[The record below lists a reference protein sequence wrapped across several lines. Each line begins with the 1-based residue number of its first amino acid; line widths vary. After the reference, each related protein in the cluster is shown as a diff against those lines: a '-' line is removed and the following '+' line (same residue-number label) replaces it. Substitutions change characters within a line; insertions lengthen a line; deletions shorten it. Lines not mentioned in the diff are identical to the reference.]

1 LDIYKNI
8 GLKKLKERADKIYQ
22 NKQFSEKVSFALGE
36 IAREKK
42 KNRKKKRNWHTE
54 DRLVFGW
61 ISR

>member
-1 LDIYKNI
+1 MNI

-36 IAREKK
+36 IARDKKITQEEKK
-42 KNRKKKRNWHTE
+42 LAYE
-54 DRLVFGW
+54 DRLVSGW